1 MGIFFE
7 NPLWVST
14 RAKIIIIGVTLSGV
28 GREAHQSRIYCTGQN
43 IYTRMIMESTDNIKC
58 GSLSLPHGCSFY
70 IYNKLHRVSW
80 PALIAMLAFF
90 SAGLCA
96 QAQFIPKV
104 QEPPITEAQII
115 AEGEGA
121 TLLRSLKGLMIPA
134 PVNLDQ
140 FVRDRQAAIALG
152 KAFFW
157 DMQVGSDGMTSCAT
171 CHFHAGADSRSINT
185 LAPALLQKNGQ
196 RQASPDTQIG
206 LGANRALKAA
216 DFPFHRLS
224 NANDRQSRVVADSND
239 IVGSQGVLN
248 EQFGQVVPR
257 RAEERTQML
266 PDSAFQVNGVNT
278 RRVAPRNSPSVI
290 NAVFYLRN
298 FWDGRAQDVFNGVN
312 PFGARDPNAFVL
324 QAKTPALMEEVQVR
338 LRYSSLASQAV
349 GPPLSDVEM
358 SASGRSFADL
368 GKKVLSLRPLARQMV
383 HAQDSVL
390 GVMVHPTG
398 KGLLAATYQQMIEKA
413 FLPVWWQG
421 MNWVEMTAGGTPLL
435 IKTPQNPSAKQF
447 NQMSW
452 NFALFFGLAIQ
463 MYESTLVSDESPF
476 DRFAEGYDTALTA
489 QQKRGLE
496 VFKDKAKCASCHN
509 GPEFSAAT
517 VSKLDKID
525 LPLPG
530 DPVIKLPGT
539 NGARPSIPERIERMV
554 FSSVAPKVDAS
565 GMVNTTGRHVVYDNG
580 FYNIGVRPTLED
592 LGIGE
597 DDPFGNP
604 LSESRLFYA
613 GKLHALDLPLPAFAL
628 DKHYV
633 PSADGSFKVPSLRNV
648 ELTAPYFHNGG
659 QLTLKQV
666 VDFYN
671 RGGDFKDEN
680 IADVP
685 TDITDLGLTPT
696 EKESLIAF
704 LISLTDPRVK
714 FERAPFDHPQLL
726 VPNGHP
732 LKADGSVQTDAQGRA
747 LTTFL
752 EIPAVGRAGGLGTP
766 NFNPPI
772 TL

>member
-1 MGIFFE
+1 ME
-7 NPLWVST
+7 NT
-14 RAKIIIIGVTLSGV
+14 A
-28 GREAHQSRIYCTGQN
+28 
-43 IYTRMIMESTDNIKC
+43 NIKKRAV
-58 GSLSLPHGCSFY
+58 SLRRASFY
-70 IYNKLHRVSW
+70 YVQCKYNNVSGI
-80 PALIAMLAFF
+80 ALAALLAFLF
-90 SAGLCA
+90 LGSRSE
-96 QAQFIPKV
+96 AQFTPKV
-104 QEPPITEAQII
+104 QETPLTEAQII
-115 AEGEGA
+115 AEGEMA
-121 TLLRSLKGLMIPA
+121 TLLRSLKGVMVPG
-134 PVNLDQ
+134 PMNLDE

-157 DMQVGSDGMTSCAT
+157 DMQVGSDGVTSCAT
-171 CHFHAGADSRSINT
+171 CHFHAGADSRHINT
-185 LAPALLQKNGQ
+185 LAPALLQRNGQ

-206 LGANRALKAA
+206 LGANRALKVA

-224 NANDRQSRVVADSND
+224 NANDRHSRVVADSND
-239 IVGSQGVLN
+239 IVGSQGVLK

-257 RAEERTQML
+257 RAEETTQTL
-266 PDSAFQVNGVNT
+266 PDSSYQVNGVNT

-324 QAKTPALMEEVQVR
+324 QAKTPAQMEEVQVS

-358 SASGRSFADL
+358 SAAGRSFADL
-368 GKKVLSLRPLARQMV
+368 GKKVLSLRPLARQVV
-383 HAQDSVL
+383 HSEDSVL
-390 GVMVHPTG
+390 GVMVHPSG
-398 KGLLAATYQQMIEKA
+398 KGLAVANYQQMIQKA
-413 FLPVWWQG
+413 FLPIWWQG
-421 MNWVEMTAGGTPLL
+421 VNWVEMSASGAPLL
-435 IKTPQNPSAKQF
+435 VKTPQNPSARQF

-463 MYESTLVSDESPF
+463 MYESTLVSDDSPF
-476 DRFAEGYDTALTA
+476 DRFAEGYDSALTA
-489 QQKRGLE
+489 QQKRGLA

-525 LPLPG
+525 IPLPG
-530 DPVIKLPGT
+530 EPVLKMPGT
-539 NGARPSIPERIERMV
+539 IGASPSIPDRIERMV
-554 FSSVAPKVDAS
+554 FSSVAPTVDAS

-604 LSESRLFYA
+604 LSESRLFYD
-613 GKLHALDLPLPAFAL
+613 GKLEALGLPLPAFAA

-633 PSADGSFKVPSLRNV
+633 PSADGSFKTPSLRNV

-659 QLTLKQV
+659 QLTLRQV

-685 TDITDLGLTPT
+685 TDITDLGLTPA
-696 EKESLIAF
+696 EKDALIAF

-714 FERAPFDHPQLL
+714 YERAPFDHPQLL

-732 LKADGSVQTDAQGRA
+732 AAAGKITADAQGRA
-747 LTTFL
+747 ITTFL
-752 EIPAVGRAGGLGTP
+752 EIPAVGRAGGPGTP
-766 NFNPPI
+766 NFNPQ
-772 TL
+772 

>member
-1 MGIFFE
+1 MEKIENIISLKNPGCRAHGFYLGCKIHNKRGIALVAAWAFLCFG
-7 NPLWVST
+7 L
-14 RAKIIIIGVTLSGV
+14 RA
-28 GREAHQSRIYCTGQN
+28 EA
-43 IYTRMIMESTDNIKC
+43 
-58 GSLSLPHGCSFY
+58 L
-70 IYNKLHRVSW
+70 
-80 PALIAMLAFF
+80 
-90 SAGLCA
+90 
-96 QAQFIPKV
+96 FISKV
-104 QEPPITEAQII
+104 QEPPLTEAQII
-115 AEGEGA
+115 AEGEVA
-121 TLLRSLKGLMIPA
+121 TLLRSLKGVMIPA
-134 PVNLDQ
+134 PSNLDH

-152 KAFFW
+152 KALFW

-185 LAPALLQKNGQ
+185 LAPALLQRNGQ
-196 RQASPDTQIG
+196 RQTSPDTQIG
-206 LGANRALKAA
+206 MGANRVLKAA
-216 DFPFHRLS
+216 DFPFHKLA
-224 NANDRQSRVVADSND
+224 NANDRQSRVIADSND
-239 IVGSQGVLN
+239 IVGSQGVLK

-257 RAEERTQML
+257 RAEETTQML
-266 PDSAFQVNGVNT
+266 PDSSYQVNGVNT

-324 QAKTPALMEEVQVR
+324 QAKTPTQMEEVQVR

-383 HAQDSVL
+383 HAEDSVL
-390 GVMVHPTG
+390 GFMVHPSG
-398 KGLLAATYQQMIEKA
+398 KGLTAATYQQMIERA
-413 FLPVWWQG
+413 FHPTWWQG
-421 MNWVEMTAGGTPLL
+421 TNWVETTADGSPLL
-435 IKTPQNPSAKQF
+435 VKTPQNPSAKQF
-447 NQMSW
+447 NHMSW

-463 MYESTLVSDESPF
+463 MYESTLLSDDSPF
-476 DRFAEGYDTALTA
+476 DRFAEGYDSALTA
-489 QQKRGLE
+489 QQKRGLAI
-496 VFKDKAKCASCHN
+496 FKDKAKCVSCHN

-530 DPVIKLPGT
+530 DPLIKLPGT
-539 NGARPSIPERIERMV
+539 VGARPSIPDRIERMV
-554 FSSVAPKVDAS
+554 FSSVAPTTDAS
-565 GMVNTTGRHVVYDNG
+565 GMVDTTGRHVVYDNG

-592 LGIGE
+592 LGIGA

-604 LSESRLFYA
+604 LSESRLFDA
-613 GKLHALDLPLPAFAL
+613 GKLQALGLPLPSFAV

-685 TDITDLGLTPT
+685 TDITDLGLTPA
-696 EKESLIAF
+696 EKEALISF
-704 LISLTDPRVK
+704 LTSLTDPRVK
-714 FERAPFDHPQLL
+714 YERAPFDHPQLL

-732 LKADGSVQTDAQGRA
+732 AAAGKITTDAQGRA
-747 LTTFL
+747 ITTFL
-752 EIPAVGRAGGLGTP
+752 EIPAVGRAGGPGTP
-766 NFNPPI
+766 NFNPQ
-772 TL
+772 

>member
-1 MGIFFE
+1 ME
-7 NPLWVST
+7 
-14 RAKIIIIGVTLSGV
+14 KIINIISLKGP
-28 GREAHQSRIYCTGQN
+28 GRQT
-43 IYTRMIMESTDNIKC
+43 
-58 GSLSLPHGCSFY
+58 HGFY
-70 IYNKLHRVSW
+70 LGCKIHNKRGI
-80 PALIAMLAFF
+80 ALIALSAFLCL
-90 SAGLCA
+90 GLRA
-96 QAQFIPKV
+96 QAQFFAKV
-104 QEPPITEAQII
+104 QEPPLTEAEII
-115 AEGEGA
+115 AEGEVA
-121 TLLRSLKGLMIPA
+121 TLLRSLKGVMIPA
-134 PVNLDQ
+134 PSNLDH

-152 KAFFW
+152 KALFW
-157 DMQVGSDGMTSCAT
+157 DMQVGSDGITSCAT

-185 LAPALLQKNGQ
+185 LAPALLQKDRQ
-196 RQASPDTQIG
+196 RQASPDAQIG
-206 LGANRALKAA
+206 QGANHALKAA

-239 IVGSQGVLN
+239 IVGSQGVLK

-257 RAEERTQML
+257 RAEETTQML
-266 PDSAFQVNGVNT
+266 PDSAYQVNGVNT

-324 QAKTPALMEEVQVR
+324 QAKTPDQMEEVQVR

-358 SASGRSFADL
+358 SAVGRSFADL

-383 HAQDSVL
+383 HAEDSVL
-390 GVMVHPTG
+390 GVMVHPSG
-398 KGLLAATYQQMIEKA
+398 KGLAVATYQQMIEKA
-413 FLPVWWQG
+413 FLPMWWQG
-421 MNWVEMTAGGTPLL
+421 INWVEMSAGGAPMLV
-435 IKTPQNPSAKQF
+435 KTPQNPSTRQF

-463 MYESTLVSDESPF
+463 MYESTLVSDDSPF
-476 DRFAEGYDTALTA
+476 DRFAEGYDSALTA

-530 DPVIKLPGT
+530 DPLIKMPGT
-539 NGARPSIPERIERMV
+539 VGARPSIPDRIERMV
-554 FSSVAPKVDAS
+554 FSSVAPTADAS

-592 LGIGE
+592 LGIGA

-604 LSESRLFYA
+604 LSESRLFYD
-613 GKLHALDLPLPAFAL
+613 GKLQALGLPLPAFAV

-685 TDITDLGLTPT
+685 TDITDLGLTPA
-696 EKESLIAF
+696 EKEALIAF

-714 FERAPFDHPQLL
+714 YERAPFDHPQLL

-732 LKADGSVQTDAQGRA
+732 AAAGKITADAQGRA
-747 LTTFL
+747 ITTFL
-752 EIPAVGRAGGLGTP
+752 EIPAVGRAGGPGTP
-766 NFNPPI
+766 NFNPQ
-772 TL
+772 

>member
-1 MGIFFE
+1 MEKIE
-7 NPLWVST
+7 N
-14 RAKIIIIGVTLSGV
+14 IISLRSP
-28 GREAHQSRIYCTGQN
+28 GRQ
-43 IYTRMIMESTDNIKC
+43 
-58 GSLSLPHGCSFY
+58 PHGFY
-70 IYNKLHRVSW
+70 LGCKIHNKRGI
-80 PALIAMLAFF
+80 ALVAAWAFLYL
-90 SAGLCA
+90 GLRA
-96 QAQFIPKV
+96 EAQFFAKV
-104 QEPPITEAQII
+104 QEPPLTEAQII
-115 AEGEGA
+115 AEGEVA
-121 TLLRSLKGLMIPA
+121 TLLRSLKGVMIPE
-134 PVNLDQ
+134 PSNLDH

-152 KAFFW
+152 KALFW
-157 DMQVGSDGMTSCAT
+157 DMQVGSDGITSCAT

-185 LAPALLQKNGQ
+185 LAPALLQKDRQ

-206 LGANRALKAA
+206 LGANHALKAA

-239 IVGSQGVLN
+239 IVGSQGVLK

-257 RAEERTQML
+257 RAEETTQML
-266 PDSAFQVNGVNT
+266 PDSAYQVNGVNT

-324 QAKTPALMEEVQVR
+324 QANTPTQMEEVQVR

-383 HAQDSVL
+383 HAEDSVL
-390 GVMVHPTG
+390 GVMVHPSG
-398 KGLLAATYQQMIEKA
+398 KGLAVATYQQMIEKA
-413 FLPVWWQG
+413 FLPMWWQG
-421 MNWVEMTAGGTPLL
+421 INWVEMSAGGAPMLVN
-435 IKTPQNPSAKQF
+435 TPQNPSTRQF

-463 MYESTLVSDESPF
+463 MYESTLVSDDSPF
-476 DRFAEGYDTALTA
+476 DRFTEGYDSALTA

-530 DPVIKLPGT
+530 DPLIKLPGT
-539 NGARPSIPERIERMV
+539 VGARPSIPDRIERMV
-554 FSSVAPKVDAS
+554 FSSVAPTADAS

-604 LSESRLFYA
+604 LSESRLFYD
-613 GKLHALDLPLPAFAL
+613 GKLQALGLPLPAFAV

-685 TDITDLGLTPT
+685 TDITDLGLTPA
-696 EKESLIAF
+696 EKEALISF
-704 LISLTDPRVK
+704 LTSLTDPRVK
-714 FERAPFDHPQLL
+714 YERAPFDHPQLL

-732 LKADGSVQTDAQGRA
+732 AAAGKITTDAQGRA
-747 LTTFL
+747 ITTFL
-752 EIPAVGRAGGLGTP
+752 EIPAVGRAGGPGTP
-766 NFNPPI
+766 NFNPQ
-772 TL
+772 